1 MSISSKVAS
10 LQLGSGWYDFMTLYA
25 VQTLEPCG
33 ANRLWPLRPLP
44 FLHEVI
50 SLRAMA
56 VTAHPSASI
65 SFIATLLSTGESLN
79 GFILGKGRLTFNRFN
94 VQSSDWMSFQSFQ
107 EDGAASHWPEPWCVG
122 HLVIKIKASSFMT
135 IGVRLQQNDLPLKR
149 LKCRKFPAWLFWSC
163 MIWARWGCLPSNPTW
178 MGCHGI
184 QSTPVAQERTQPK
197 APCLNGGQATDTQ
210 YLFGSV
216 LKACMLKHCADPCCI
231 ALLNPRC
238 CSTQRYYNNA
248 EAALLESREPEPEAC
263 WHS

>member
-1 MSISSKVAS
+1 MQLSKLWGLAG
-10 LQLGSGWYDFMTLYA
+10 QTFSGHCDHCLSFMRWF
-25 VQTLEPCG
+25 PCG
-33 ANRLWPLRPLP
+33 LWRSLPIHPLRY
-44 FLHEVI
+44 
-50 SLRAMA
+50 
-56 VTAHPSASI
+56 PSSQHCFRQENHWMV
-65 SFIATLLSTGESLN
+65 SFWGRD
-79 GFILGKGRLTFNRFN
+79 GKGRLTFRFN

-122 HLVIKIKASSFMT
+122 HLVIKIIASSFMT
-135 IGVRLQQNDLPLKR
+135 IGVRLQQNDLP

-238 CSTQRYYNNA
+238 CSTQRYYNA